1 MSYAGKILH
10 IDLTSGKV
18 ETKPL
23 NVELAK
29 QFIGGIGLGMRLLFD
44 HSNPG
49 TDPFSPENPIILVTG
64 PLSGT
69 MAPSAGNGYAVVSK
83 SPATGGVAE
92 SKAHGF
98 FGAEL
103 KRAGYDAVILTGKSE
118 KLVYVF
124 IDDDSVQLMDAER
137 LKGKPSHETEEAIKE
152 ELGDYYIRVMSIG
165 EAGEKL
171 VRVACALND
180 EFRAIGRTGMG
191 AVMGSKNLKAVA
203 VRGTKDVNV
212 ANLEEF
218 KEFIKIIHERMKGP
232 KTRKYRTLGTPE
244 NVLVLNA
251 LAA

>member
-1 MSYAGKILH
+1 MSYAGKTLH

-29 QFIGGIGLGMRLLFD
+29 EFIGGIGLGMRLLFD
-44 HSNPG
+44 HSKPG
-49 TDPFSPENPIILVTG
+49 TDPFSPKNPMIFVTG

-83 SPATGGVAE
+83 APLTEIVSE

-98 FGAEL
+98 FGADL
-103 KRAGYDAVILTGKSE
+103 KRTGHDAVILTGKSE

-124 IDDDSVQLMDAER
+124 IDDNSVQLMDAQH
-137 LKGKPSHETEEAIKE
+137 LKGKPPHETEEAIKE
-152 ELGDYYIRVMSIG
+152 ELGDYYVRVMSIG

-180 EFRAIGRTGMG
+180 EFRAIGRGGMG
-191 AVMGSKNLKAVA
+191 AVMGSKNL
-203 VRGTKDVNV
+203 
-212 ANLEEF
+212 
-218 KEFIKIIHERMKGP
+218 
-232 KTRKYRTLGTPE
+232 
-244 NVLVLNA
+244 
-251 LAA
+251 